1 MTKASELK
9 PFKVTYKTTSG
20 KESTCTIKARDEKEA
35 KAKCRSKPNYA
46 GNAVATLKEAEYN
59 KDAVDKEIKKAGVG
73 KKGAKNIHKLLK
85 GHSGKKD
92 EVKED
97 YSDESN
103 DKVMRWFQ
111 KTFGNTSMTMIRSDD
126 YHEFD
131 HYDNTIEVGNPGG
144 VWYYAVKIDPRD
156 PNHKKFVKQ
165 IRNKIESG
173 LFESKLTEGVLD
185 DVDDDGFMA
194 KRQLYDL
201 AKYSVELHRMIQDT
215 DNLEPW
221 VQAKI
226 TKAADYIDTVKHY
239 LEYSGVRDA
248 EATADVMGP
257 PEMADIDAVGGELDS
272 MLSMETEVMEYG
284 DEDEG
289 SEVHAEDVLHW
300 AELRGII
307 GPGGHSEDMFL
318 AAQDVADSIGRVWE
332 IGSSDVSIWMREF
345 VNTAKGY
352 GVILDGEKAHLY
364 ESQLKAKM
372 IYRNMLRELREKK

>member
-46 GNAVATLKEAEYN
+46 GNAVATLKEAAN
-59 KDAVDKEIKKAGVG
+59 
-73 KKGAKNIHKLLK
+73 
-85 GHSGKKD
+85 D
-92 EVKED
+92 EK
-97 YSDESN
+97 N

-111 KTFGNTSMTMIRSDD
+111 QTFSNTGMKMIRSDD

-131 HYDNTIEVGNPGG
+131 HYDNTVEVGNPGG
-144 VWYYAVKIDPRD
+144 VWYYAVTINPRD

-165 IRNKIESG
+165 IRNKIEG
-173 LFESKLTEGVLD
+173 GMFESKLTEGVLD

-215 DNLEPW
+215 DDLEPW
-221 VQAKI
+221 IQAKI

-248 EATADVMGP
+248 EDTADVMGP
-257 PEMADIDAVGGELDS
+257 PEMSDIDAVSSNLDS
-272 MLSMETEVMEYG
+272 MISMETEVMEYG

-289 SEVHAEDVLHW
+289 SEIHPDDVLRWAVNRGVISDEQYEAPSPELMGAAEDTASW
-300 AELRGII
+300 I
-307 GPGGHSEDMFL
+307 GTVYE
-318 AAQDVADSIGRVWE
+318 V
-332 IGSSDVSIWMREF
+332 GSSDVSIWLKDF
-345 VNTAKGY
+345 VNAAKGS
-352 GVILDGEKAHLY
+352 GVMLDGERAHLY